1 MMRNKI
7 IIEAPAKIN
16 LTLDVIGKRDDGY
29 HELETVMHQIDLFDR
44 ITLEAREQGIKLA
57 ASSTGIPLD
66 EDNLAYKA
74 ALAILKRYGQETG
87 VSIFI
92 EKNIPIGAGL
102 AGGSTDAAAVLAG
115 INYLYGARFSYQDLL
130 VMAAAIGSDVAFCLS
145 EHYSENYSGI
155 LMSPGATAIARG
167 RGEILEP
174 LPAQTIPF
182 ILMVKPGF
190 QLSTAQVY
198 GEFGLGAVNHSPDT
212 GSFLQAWYNNDII
225 NIAAHMGNVLESV
238 SIRKKPE
245 IGIIKARMKEQ
256 GAINALMSGSGPSVF
271 GIFPNEAAARQAFT
285 EFKQDY
291 REVYLVSSYR
301 RGDRNGRKK
310 TVTGKP

>member
-1 MMRNKI
+1 MRNKLS
-7 IIEAPAKIN
+7 IEAPAKIN

-29 HELETVMHQIDLFDR
+29 HELETVMHQINLFDR
-44 ITLEAREQGIKLA
+44 ITMEVWEHGIEL
-57 ASSTGIPLD
+57 SSSSNEIPGG

-74 ALAILKRYGQETG
+74 ALAILKKYGQGAG
-87 VSIFI
+87 VKIFI

-115 INYLYGARFSYQDLL
+115 INHLYGNQLSYPDLL
-130 VMAAAIGSDVAFCLS
+130 QLAAAIGSDVAFCLS
-145 EHYSENYSGI
+145 REYIEHGPGI
-155 LMSPGATAIARG
+155 LMSPGDTAVARG

-174 LPAQTIPF
+174 LPARTIPF
-182 ILMVKPGF
+182 ILIVKPGF

-198 GEFGLGAVNHSPDT
+198 AELDLQAVNHSPDT

-225 NIAAHMGNVLESV
+225 SISTHMANVLESV

-245 IGIIKARMKEQ
+245 IGIIKTGMKEK
-256 GAINALMSGSGPSVF
+256 GALNALMSGSGPSVF
-271 GIFPNEAAARQAFT
+271 GIFSDQAAACQAFT
-285 EFKQDY
+285 EFKKDY

-301 RGDRNGRKK
+301 RGD
-310 TVTGKP
+310 